1 MILGFLVVAIEIVA
15 LDSLKNLPTY
25 FRSFLI
31 AAGIV
36 IHVKSLNIFVNSN
49 FTLVCALKY
58 SKDQL

>member
-1 MILGFLVVAIEIVA
+1 MFGFLVVAIEIVA

-25 FRSFLI
+25 FRSLFI

-49 FTLVCALKY
+49 FTLVCPLKY